1 MILEIYG
8 IWATGQDRESE
19 KEDEMG
25 VINKCTQCGKKGLFL
40 PLNNLGHCE
49 DCIKKNKA
57 KRDGHGTVEIMP
69 LTVETEDEAIREEKE
84 EVGNMEKADA
94 RKPEVSEK
102 SWITTLLLCI
112 FLGGLGIHRFY
123 VNKPLTGVVWL
134 LTLGCFGIGTIID
147 ICSIASG
154 TFTDDEGAAILSD
167 KQKDRIYG
175 TGVQAAPSGDAVE
188 QLRKLGELR
197 DSGIISD
204 EEFAEKKSILLN
216 KIK

>member
-1 MILEIYG
+1 MGMIS
-8 IWATGQDRESE
+8 QCS
-19 KEDEMG
+19 
-25 VINKCTQCGKKGLFL
+25 QCGKKGLFL

-49 DCIKKNKA
+49 ECIKKNKA
-57 KRDGHGTVEIMP
+57 ERDELKAEQDEREAKQIKCEAAQDVP
-69 LTVETEDEAIREEKE
+69 LIAETEITDDEAEKKE
-84 EVGNMEKADA
+84 EVENMENTGA

-123 VNKPLTGVVWL
+123 VNKPLTGVAWL

-175 TGVQAAPSGDAVE
+175 TGVQDAPSGDAIE

>member
-1 MILEIYG
+1 MGMIS
-8 IWATGQDRESE
+8 QCS
-19 KEDEMG
+19 
-25 VINKCTQCGKKGLFL
+25 QCGKKGLFL

-49 DCIKKNKA
+49 ECIKKNKA
-57 KRDGHGTVEIMP
+57 ERDELKAEQDEREAKQIKCEAAQDVP
-69 LTVETEDEAIREEKE
+69 LIAETEITDDEAEKKE
-84 EVGNMEKADA
+84 EVENMENTGV
-94 RKPEVSEK
+94 RKPNVSEK

-154 TFTDDEGAAILSD
+154 TFVDDEGAAILSD

-175 TGVQAAPSGDAVE
+175 TGVQDAPSGDAIE

-197 DSGIISD
+197 DSGILSD
-204 EEFAEKKSILLN
+204 EEFAAKKSVLLG

>member
-1 MILEIYG
+1 MGMIH
-8 IWATGQDRESE
+8 QCS
-19 KEDEMG
+19 
-25 VINKCTQCGKKGLFL
+25 QCGKKGLFL

-49 DCIKKNKA
+49 ECIKKNKA
-57 KRDGHGTVEIMP
+57 ERDELKAEQDEREAKQIKCKAAQDVP
-69 LTVETEDEAIREEKE
+69 LIAETEITDDEAEKKE
-84 EVGNMEKADA
+84 EVENMENTGV
-94 RKPEVSEK
+94 RKPNVSEK

-175 TGVQAAPSGDAVE
+175 TGVQDAPSGDAIE